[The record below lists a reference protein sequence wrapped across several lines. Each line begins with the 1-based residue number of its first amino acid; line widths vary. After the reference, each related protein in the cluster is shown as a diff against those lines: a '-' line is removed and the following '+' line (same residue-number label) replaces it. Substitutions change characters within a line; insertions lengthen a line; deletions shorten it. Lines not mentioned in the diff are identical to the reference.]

1 MQRWYQPCMQEPKP
15 RKEAD
20 ESLSGC
26 SGEAEKVVRA
36 PTIHKGALVFAA
48 ERSGGGV
55 ALLGFFFF
63 FFGGGGGRVRLGN
76 AWWRLPNIKRA
87 RVEESSL
94 AAAWWAGAARWIFR
108 FAYLGWGVLSR
119 WWY

>member
-26 SGEAEKVVRA
+26 GGEAEKVVRA
-36 PTIHKGALVFAA
+36 PTIHKSALVFVA

-55 ALLGFFFF
+55 ALLGFC
-63 FFGGGGGRVRLGN
+63 GGGGRVRLGN
-76 AWWRLPNIKRA
+76 VGL
-87 RVEESSL
+87 E
-94 AAAWWAGAARWIFR
+94 
-108 FAYLGWGVLSR
+108 
-119 WWY
+119 